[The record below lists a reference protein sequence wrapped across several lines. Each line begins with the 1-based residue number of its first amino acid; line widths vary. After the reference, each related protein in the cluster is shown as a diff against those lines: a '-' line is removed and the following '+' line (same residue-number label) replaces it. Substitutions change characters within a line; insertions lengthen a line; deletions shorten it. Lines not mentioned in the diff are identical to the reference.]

1 MRLAELGLLAFGPF
15 TDCVLDF
22 SAGAPGGLHVIYGRN
37 EAGKSTALRAV
48 SGLLFGIPER
58 TQDVHLHPPDKLR
71 VSGVLEVSG
80 RSLGIIRR
88 KKRKAALRDARD
100 EPLDEAELA
109 RWLGGVDRELYRG
122 LFGLDHHVLKL
133 GGEALLAGKG
143 DVGESLYDAGMGGRS
158 VHAVLLE
165 LTREAEA
172 LFKPRGENPRLNVAL
187 KAYRE
192 SLVRRNEA
200 VLTPQAYF
208 DQQQQLEARRA
219 RKLELAAERQSLQK
233 ERDRLLRLAG
243 VLKPAANRRELI
255 ERRATLGRVRELVTG
270 TREAREQAQH
280 VLGEC
285 AREMARLERSLARQ
299 QQHLEQLPVD
309 ESLLRIE
316 PEHLQRLGEQLTA
329 VHKVEWD
336 VPLLR
341 AAIAAREDEAR
352 AILQKL
358 GRAPSLEDLGSLRPN
373 LADEQRIR
381 ELERCHAVLL
391 ERVEAA
397 HERQS
402 AAESALSLKRRE
414 LAQCRE
420 LSLGPG
426 LVQLLQ
432 RASRK
437 AHLEENLRR
446 SSAENEHARED
457 ARQKWLAL
465 GVSAELEGWLVEAI
479 VPELEAVEQ
488 YALEF
493 REHSAALRRAVLEHE
508 QHAAKVRDLT
518 RQVARIQRRGPLP
531 TEEALDAARR
541 QRDTLWQVVERA
553 LRGVADPTA
562 AGPGLSTA
570 FESAQRQADEL
581 ADARLREAARIAEI
595 QALTA
600 QLEEERELTA
610 EAARGVATNEQAG
623 AALEARWLALWSD
636 GQLEARSPREARA
649 WLTKLAAYRARK
661 AEQQALER
669 ELELCQS
676 ELHGTCTELALAF
689 GLVPAPLSVL
699 LDQARARLDEELEL
713 AERRKLLDSSVLE
726 LEVRAQQAGAELS
739 RHTEELQTWQ
749 RDWRSNTARLGLGD
763 APSRGLVVAFLDE
776 LRELFRKLDEVPE
789 KRQTL
794 QALLAEQAAFRERVA
809 ALVREYAPDLA
820 ELPSERAAEQLLRA
834 ANAAQNTAR
843 ERERLLA
850 EIAEQRREHEA
861 YADRKLRADQ
871 TLQELLSR
879 TGAHSLDELLELEQR
894 AHSAAD
900 LDARIAGEEERMRE
914 LGEGLT
920 LVALLAE
927 CEGADRPQVMRDK
940 EDVEARLQE
949 TEEALSNVSVEI
961 KEIEKGLEQLRSDE
975 DAAEAAQESEI
986 LASDVRELVQRY
998 ARVRLA
1004 GVILSRE
1011 INRYRER
1018 HQGPVLSR
1026 AAELFPRLT
1035 LGRYTGLKVGLDR
1048 QIILCVRDDGDEV
1061 EVSGLS
1067 EGAQY
1072 QLYLAL
1078 RLATIERY
1086 LMSHDA
1092 LPLVLDDVLLH
1103 FDDERSRAAF
1113 EVLGELAQTTQV
1125 LFFTHHARHVEL
1137 AREALGPARAF
1148 VHELSSNPSALA
1160 SRPGVHV

>member
-1 MRLAELGLLAFGPF
+1 MRLAELGLLAYGPF

-71 VSGVLEVSG
+71 VSGLLEAG
-80 RSLGIIRR
+80 DRRLGIIRR

-109 RWLGGVDRELYRG
+109 RWLGGMDRELYRG
-122 LFGLDHHVLKL
+122 LFGLDHHALKL

-158 VHAVLLE
+158 IHAVLLE
-165 LTREAEA
+165 LERESEA

-187 KAYRE
+187 KAYKE
-192 SLVRRNEA
+192 SLVRQKEA

-219 RKLELAAERQSLQK
+219 RKLELETERQSLQR

-243 VLKPAANRRELI
+243 VLKPAARRRELV
-255 ERRATLGRVRELVTG
+255 EQRANLGRVRELVLG
-270 TREAREQAQH
+270 TREARERAQH
-280 VLGEC
+280 ALGEC
-285 AREMARLERSLARQ
+285 AREMQRLERSMARQ
-299 QQHLEQLPVD
+299 HQHLEQLPVD
-309 ESLLRIE
+309 ESLLGIE
-316 PEHLQRLGEQLTA
+316 PELLQKLGEQLTA

-336 VPLLR
+336 VPALR

-358 GRAPSLEDLGSLRPN
+358 GRAPSLDDLGSLRPN

-381 ELERCHAVLL
+381 ELERRYAVLL

-397 HERQS
+397 HERRS
-402 AAESALSLKRRE
+402 AAASALSLKR
-414 LAQCRE
+414 LE
-420 LSLGPG
+420 LSQCGELTLGPG

-432 RASRK
+432 RASRS
-437 AHLEENLRR
+437 AHLEEQVRR
-446 SSAENEHARED
+446 LSAENAHACED

-465 GVSAELEGWLVEAI
+465 GVSPELEGWLLEAI
-479 VPELEAVEQ
+479 VPELETVEQ
-488 YALEF
+488 FALEF
-493 REHSAALRRAVLEHE
+493 REHAAALRRAALEHE

-531 TEEALDAARR
+531 TEEALRAARHE
-541 QRDTLWQVVERA
+541 RDALWQAVARA
-553 LRGVADPTA
+553 LRDVAAPSVE
-562 AGPGLSTA
+562 PGLLDALET
-570 FESAQRQADEL
+570 AQRQADEV

-595 QALTA
+595 QALSA
-600 QLEEERELTA
+600 QVEEERELLA
-610 EAARGVATNEQAG
+610 EAARSVAANEQA
-623 AALEARWLALWSD
+623 ATALEVRWLAAWHD
-636 GQLEARSPREARA
+636 GRLEARSPREARA

-669 ELELCQS
+669 ELAQCQRELDA
-676 ELHGTCTELALAF
+676 TCAELAAAF
-689 GLVPAPLSVL
+689 GLAPAALSVL
-699 LDQARARLDEELEL
+699 LDQARARLDQELEL
-713 AERRKLLDSSVLE
+713 SERRKLLDSSLLE

-739 RHTEELQTWQ
+739 RHAEELETWR
-749 RDWRSNTARLGLGD
+749 RDWRAITAGLGLGD
-763 APSRGLVVAFLDE
+763 APSCGLVVAFLDE
-776 LRELFRKLDEVPE
+776 LRELFRRLDEVPE

-794 QALLAEQAAFRERVA
+794 QALLAEQAAFGERVA
-809 ALVREYAPDLA
+809 ALVRQYAPELVDL
-820 ELPSERAAEQLLRA
+820 PCERAAEQLLRA

-843 ERERLLA
+843 ERERLRA
-850 EIAEQRREHEA
+850 ELAEQRREHEA
-861 YADRKLRADQ
+861 YADRRLRADQ
-871 TLQELLSR
+871 TLQELLAK
-879 TGAHSLDELLELEQR
+879 TQAESLDELLELERR

-940 EDVEARLQE
+940 EDVEARLLE
-949 TEEALSNVSVEI
+949 AEEALSNVSVEI
-961 KEIEKGLEQLRSDE
+961 KGIEKGLEQLQSDE
-975 DAAEAAQESEI
+975 DAVEAAQESEI

-1011 INRYRER
+1011 ISRYRER

-1026 AAELFPRLT
+1026 AAQLFPRLT
-1035 LGRYTGLKVGLDR
+1035 LGRYAGLKVGLDR

-1086 LMSHDA
+1086 LASHDA

-1113 EVLGELAQTTQV
+1113 EVLGELAATTQV

-1137 AREALGPARAF
+1137 AREALGPGRAF
-1148 VHELSSNPSALA
+1148 VHELSSSASAVA